1 MKRVLCLYRV
11 STKGQVDKKDDI
23 PMQRRECMA
32 FIERM
37 EDWCFYDELMEKG
50 VSGYKVSASKRDAIL
65 EIRAL
70 AEKKKF
76 DVLLVFM
83 FDRLGRR
90 EDETPFLVQ
99 WFIEHGIEVW
109 STREGQQRL
118 DSRVD
123 KLLNFMRYWQAGG
136 ESEKTSMRVKAA
148 HTQMT
153 ADGVWRGGARPFGY
167 KLTHNGRVGK
177 RIVHCMTSP

>member
-1 MKRVLCLYRV
+1 MKKVLCLYRV
-11 STKGQVDKKDDI
+11 STLGQVDPKDDI
-23 PMQRRECMA
+23 PMQRRECED
-32 FIERM
+32 FIARHSDWVYYGER
-37 EDWCFYDELMEKG
+37 LEKG
-50 VSGYKVSASKRDAIL
+50 VSGYKVSASKRDVIL
-65 EIRAL
+65 EIRAM
-70 AEKKKF
+70 AERKEF

-118 DSRVD
+118 DTRVD
-123 KLLNFMRYWQAGG
+123 KLMNFIRFWQAGG
-136 ESEKTSMRVKAA
+136 ESEKTSIRVKAA

-153 ADGVWRGGARPFGY
+153 ADGIWRGGRHPFGY
-167 KLTHNGRVGK
+167 RLIRKWRISK
-177 RIVHCMTSP
+177 RKHELF